1 MLAALQAAELVPA
14 KLSLGRARGAV
25 WLPPAGVA
33 LELETHVAKRCLLI
47 GTAGGFTEAVTG
59 QTLAVLLLS
68 ALLGS
73 KRASLTV
80 IAYLLEGLAG
90 LPVFA
95 GARGGP
101 AALIGPTGGYLVAF
115 IAAAYVVGLLAEKGA
130 DRRFGTTVVT
140 MIIGNA
146 IIYIGGIM
154 WLSCLI
160 SLSRVEFG
168 FNRLLTIGVYPFIVG
183 DVLKILLAGLLLPS
197 GWRILG
203 RPRGDKD
210 LG

>member
-1 MLAALQAAELVPA
+1 MWIPSERCP
-14 KLSLGRARGAV
+14 RGGTRD
-25 WLPPAGVA
+25 WGTDRDLP
-33 LELETHVAKRCLLI
+33 R
-47 GTAGGFTEAVTG
+47 
-59 QTLAVLLLS
+59 
-68 ALLGS
+68 
-73 KRASLTV
+73 
-80 IAYLLEGLAG
+80 
-90 LPVFA
+90 
-95 GARGGP
+95 RGGP

-183 DVLKILLAGLLLPS
+183 KCNPILFVKQFKIQK
-197 GWRILG
+197 IQ
-203 RPRGDKD
+203 K
-210 LG
+210 